1 MFSNAEKKKIARKI
15 AALERIIEFNK
26 DPKAVESAKIQ
37 IKETISSN
45 NLDLG
50 DLLELDE
57 LILKYMGQ

>member
-1 MFSNAEKKKIARKI
+1 MLSNAEKKKIARKI

-26 DPKAVESAKIQ
+26 DSKAVESAKIQ

>member
-1 MFSNAEKKKIARKI
+1 MLSNAEKKKIARKI
-15 AALERIIEFNK
+15 AALERIVEFNK
-26 DPKAVESAKIQ
+26 DPEAVESAKIQ
-37 IKETISSN
+37 IREIISSN

>member
-1 MFSNAEKKKIARKI
+1 MLSNAEKKKIAKKI

-26 DPKAVESAKIQ
+26 DPKAVESAKTQ